1 MRRSTTSNLVLLRD
15 LGIFQLKLLLDGIEG
30 TAVAILAL
38 VAAAIDLLTK
48 KPGRL
53 FYRVLS
59 LGERLDLWLN
69 LYGAARRAPASGD
82 GLFGASKAGT
92 NTMLG
97 KLEAMVREFGFQD
110 PSLDDQDG
118 VTRRRYAA

>member
-1 MRRSTTSNLVLLRD
+1 MSRSTTSNFVLLRD
-15 LGIFQLKLLLDGIEG
+15 LGIFQLKLLLDGIKG
-30 TAVAILAL
+30 TAVALIAL
-38 VAAAIDLLTK
+38 AAAVIDLLTK

-69 LYGAARRAPASGD
+69 LYGAARKAPASGD

-97 KLEAMVREFGFQD
+97 KLEAIVRKFGFED
-110 PSLDDQDG
+110 PTPDNQDG

>member
-1 MRRSTTSNLVLLRD
+1 MSRSTTSNFVLLRD
-15 LGIFQLKLLLDGIEG
+15 LGIFQLKLLLDGIKG
-30 TAVAILAL
+30 TAVALIAL
-38 VAAAIDLLTK
+38 AAAVIDLLTK

-69 LYGAARRAPASGD
+69 LYGAARKAPASGD

-97 KLEAMVREFGFQD
+97 KLEAMAREFGFED
-110 PSLDDQDG
+110 PTPDNQDG